1 MGYSSL
7 NMGADMWSRLVYMKR
22 YARLLYILAFTTLVF
37 GTMYGLVQQQ
47 NRQQAN
53 DMSAIVANE
62 TAAHVEAN
70 PKLTGI
76 DLNPINLRT
85 SRAPF
90 IDVYNKKGEL
100 VAGSGLLDGKIA
112 RLPVGVVEHAQSG
125 KPHTV
130 TWAPDKDVRIAT
142 VIVATNNYYVVGGQS
157 LKSAESR
164 MDSLTLLWAIG
175 YGIAVVL
182 AVGSFVVHS
191 IICKRCGCGT
201 GEKPCAKHDRPDEKP
216 AKE

>member
-1 MGYSSL
+1 
-7 NMGADMWSRLVYMKR
+7 
-22 YARLLYILAFTTLVF
+22 
-37 GTMYGLVQQQ
+37 MYGLVQQQ

-53 DMSAIVANE
+53 DMPAIVANE

-76 DLNPINLRT
+76 SLTPINLRT
-85 SRAPF
+85 SRATF
-90 IDVYNKKGEL
+90 IDVYDKKGAL
-100 VAGSGLLDGKIA
+100 VAGSGLLDGTIA
-112 RLPVGVVEHAQSG
+112 TLPVGVVEHAQAG

-142 VIVATNNYYVVGGQS
+142 VIVATDNYFVVGGQS

-175 YGIAVVL
+175 YGLAMVL
-182 AVGSFVVHS
+182 ALGSFVLHS
-191 IICKRCGCGT
+191 IICKRCGCGN

-216 AKE
+216 AKT